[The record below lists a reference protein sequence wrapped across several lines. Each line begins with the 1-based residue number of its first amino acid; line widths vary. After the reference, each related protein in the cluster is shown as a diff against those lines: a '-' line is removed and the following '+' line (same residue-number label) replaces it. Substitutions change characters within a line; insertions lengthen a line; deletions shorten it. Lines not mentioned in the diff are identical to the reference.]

1 MPANDPQTG
10 PQMISGW
17 ELIPPQ
23 KVRNEVDSIKVY
35 RWRYIY
41 LIIAGVEKT
50 STSGTKAAIKHVK
63 YITQNTKLTCVDCLR
78 NAPQKRTRI
87 FEDAFAI

>member
-1 MPANDPQTG
+1 
-10 PQMISGW
+10 MISGW

-50 STSGTKAAIKHVK
+50 STSGIKAKK
-63 YITQNTKLTCVDCLR
+63 
-78 NAPQKRTRI
+78 
-87 FEDAFAI
+87 